1 MQTPKPHVIDV
12 TTDRFE
18 ADVLKASLDAP
29 VLVDF
34 WAPWCGPCRTLGPVL
49 EKIAAAYNGAFTLA
63 KVDTEA
69 EPQVAA
75 AFQIR
80 SIPTVYLVKD
90 GQLVDGFQGALPDG
104 QVREFLRHH
113 GIEPK
118 PAQEEPAPTAE
129 PARDPH
135 ADVVRLRGELAATPD
150 SDTLKLDL
158 ALALLETGA
167 VGEAERLVDGLPAN
181 LATDDRTVRAR
192 ARLGFLALVRDAP
205 PADVLRAAIAANPDD
220 LRARHLLG
228 VRDVLDG
235 RAETG
240 LAQFIEM
247 LARDRAFDDGLPR
260 KALVDAF
267 RIVDDAALVSRY
279 RRKMSALLF

>member
-1 MQTPKPHVIDV
+1 MSPAKPHVIDV

-18 ADVLKASLDAP
+18 ADVLKASLTTP

-34 WAPWCGPCRTLGPVL
+34 WASWCGPCRTLGPVL
-49 EKIAAAYNGAFTLA
+49 EKIAGEYNGAFTLA

-118 PAQEEPAPTAE
+118 APEAEPEPASA
-129 PARDPH
+129 PARDAH
-135 ADVVRLRGELAATPD
+135 ADVVRLRAELAGAPD

-167 VGEAERLVDGLPAN
+167 VAEAERLLEALPAN
-181 LATDDRTVRAR
+181 LATDDRSVRAR
-192 ARLGFLALVRDAP
+192 ARLGFLSLLRDAP
-205 PADVLRAAIAANPDD
+205 PADVLRTAIAANPDD

-228 VRDVLDG
+228 VRELLEGQSEAGLD
-235 RAETG
+235 
-240 LAQFIEM
+240 QFIEM

-267 RIVDDAALVSRY
+267 RIVDDAALVGRY

>member
-1 MQTPKPHVIDV
+1 MSPAKPHVIDV

-18 ADVLKASLDAP
+18 ADVLKASLTTP

-34 WAPWCGPCRTLGPVL
+34 WASWCGPCRTLGPVL
-49 EKIAAAYNGAFTLA
+49 EKIAGEYNGAFTLA

-118 PAQEEPAPTAE
+118 APEAEPEPASP
-129 PARDPH
+129 PARDAH
-135 ADVVRLRGELAATPD
+135 ADVVRLRAELAGAPD

-167 VGEAERLVDGLPAN
+167 VAEAERLLEGLPAN
-181 LATDDRTVRAR
+181 LATDDRSVRAR
-192 ARLGFLALVRDAP
+192 ARLGFLSLLRDAP
-205 PADVLRAAIAANPDD
+205 PADVLRTAIAANPDD

-228 VRDVLDG
+228 VRELLEGQPEAGLD
-235 RAETG
+235 
-240 LAQFIEM
+240 QFIEM

-267 RIVDDAALVSRY
+267 RIVDDSALVGRY